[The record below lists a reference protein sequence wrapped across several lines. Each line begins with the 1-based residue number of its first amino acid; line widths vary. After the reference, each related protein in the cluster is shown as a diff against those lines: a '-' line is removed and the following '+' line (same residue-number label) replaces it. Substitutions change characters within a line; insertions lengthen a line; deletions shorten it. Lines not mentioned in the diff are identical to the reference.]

1 MPNNRKRYIV
11 DARGK
16 ILGRMAT
23 KIANILYGK
32 LKVDWAPNVDNGDYV
47 TVINA
52 VEVVVTGKK
61 MEQKIYYRHS
71 GYPGGIKSLTL
82 REMLEK
88 KPEQVII
95 HAVKGMLPKNKLGKS
110 ALKRLIIFVDDSA
123 ENKDKLIELEV

>member
-1 MPNNRKRYIV
+1 MPNDRKRYIV